1 VISMLKITNR
11 GKIILITLV
20 IVGALSFLLIN
31 SFQESAA
38 YYTTVEELL
47 KEEPSPDT
55 YLRLAGILNP
65 ESIKWNEENN
75 SLLFSLEEP
84 GYDIHVNCQYNN
96 IKPDNFA
103 DNDSL
108 LLEGYYRNNVFL
120 AEKIMYQC
128 PSRYEEELKSN

>member
-1 VISMLKITNR
+1 MISMLKITNR

>member
-1 VISMLKITNR
+1 MLKITNR